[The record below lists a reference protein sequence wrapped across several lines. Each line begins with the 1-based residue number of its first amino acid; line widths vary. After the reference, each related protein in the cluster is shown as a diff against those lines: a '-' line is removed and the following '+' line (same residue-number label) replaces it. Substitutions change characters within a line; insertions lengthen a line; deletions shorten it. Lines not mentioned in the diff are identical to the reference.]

1 MTTEAKKN
9 PRPIVLLGGY
19 WLGPWAWAEVVPRLE
34 VAGHQVEVPV
44 LPGLGDGTPPEDAT
58 LAEQAGTVLA
68 LLRTLIDPVLVVH
81 SGAGAI
87 ASAVTDR
94 DPTAVARVVYVDS
107 GPVASGQVPRP
118 DLAGLTVVPVPTIDE
133 LDAMG
138 PMAADLSAGQRA
150 EFAFRGVPQP
160 GRVAT
165 ATVVL
170 PNPAR
175 LAVPSTLVCCGI
187 SSERERQLAASGNPM
202 FAPTLELHD
211 LDFVDLPGGHWPMW
225 AQPEALADVLVAVA
239 GRAD

>member
-9 PRPIVLLGGY
+9 TRPIVLLGGY

-44 LPGLGDGTPPEDAT
+44 LPGLGDGTAPEEVTLTDQADA
-58 LAEQAGTVLA
+58 VLA
-68 LLRTLIDPVLVVH
+68 VLRTLVDPVLVVH

-94 DPTAVARVVYVDS
+94 DPKAVARVVYVDS
-107 GPVASGQVPRP
+107 GPVTNGQVPRP
-118 DLAGLTVVPVPTIDE
+118 DLAGLAVVPVPTIDE

-138 PMAADLSAGQRA
+138 PMTADLSAGQRA
-150 EFAFRGVPQP
+150 EFVSRGVLQP
-160 GRVAT
+160 GQVAT
-165 ATVVL
+165 ATAVL

-187 SSERERQLAASGNPM
+187 SSEQERQLAEGGNPM
-202 FAPTLELHD
+202 FAPTLELRD

-225 AQPEALADVLVAVA
+225 AQPEALAGVLVSIA
-239 GRAD
+239 GRTG